1 LRDKL
6 ISTFFTSDI
15 TVLVL
20 SNKVVVRKGR
30 SGIAAR
36 FSRDVVLEYAFSSP
50 EEMQGILDQACKTLN
65 SQPSDRWF
73 LGLPLK
79 YFTLVNFSLPGA
91 ALENLDQA
99 VRYSLMRHV
108 PYDLEQAQVNYQV
121 KETGGNL
128 DVSAAI
134 IPSQSLKPFLKPAG
148 SGNITFYSVFPSI
161 VYWARI
167 MGDGVYV
174 SFNQGYGEALVYQNN
189 KISLNTWTESRENDT
204 YFLEESSRLLANIP
218 DLPSTL
224 YLWES
229 IGQTERIAEKLQIKP
244 GEIKTIGS
252 DFKAVRAQSPES
264 SPAYEINLLSPAALR
279 QKKLAAYMIYGGIL
293 FFILSLFVF
302 PVSKLAG
309 QKRHLTRIENRLQEI
324 SAAADD
330 LNRVREESRLILDRA
345 ETMAEMKKN
354 YPSTIIILRE
364 LTQVIPETAWVVSL
378 NYANKK
384 ITIQG
389 EAESAT
395 SVIEAIENSPMFREV
410 RFSSPVTRSGP
421 VDRFTLEAEVVS

>member
-1 LRDKL
+1 MRDKL
-6 ISTFFTSDI
+6 ISTFFTSDF

-20 SNKVVVRKGR
+20 PGKVIVRKGK
-30 SGIAAR
+30 SGLAAH
-36 FSRDVVLEYAFSSP
+36 FSRDVVLEYEFRSP
-50 EEMQGILDQACKTLN
+50 EDLHGILDQAGKTLN

-91 ALENLDQA
+91 ALENLNQA

-108 PYDLEQAQVNYQV
+108 PYDLDQAQVNFQV
-121 KETGGNL
+121 NETDGFL
-128 DVSAAI
+128 DVSAVI
-134 IPSQSLKPFLKPAG
+134 IPSQSLKPFLKAAE
-148 SGNITFYSVFPSI
+148 SKNITFYSVFPSI
-161 VYWARI
+161 FYWARI

-189 KISLNTWTESRENDT
+189 KIILNTWTESRENDT

-218 DLPSTL
+218 ELPPTL

-229 IGQTERIAEKLQIKP
+229 IGQTERIVEKLQVKP
-244 GEIKTIGS
+244 GEIKTIEADSGPGHT
-252 DFKAVRAQSPES
+252 QSPES
-264 SPAYEINLLSPAALR
+264 SRGYEINLLSPAARR
-279 QKKLAAYMIYGGIL
+279 QKKFAAYMVYGGIL
-293 FFILSLFVF
+293 FFVLSLFVF

-324 SAAADD
+324 STAADD
-330 LNRVREESRLILDRA
+330 LNRVRQESRLILDRV

-354 YPSTIIILRE
+354 YPSTINILTE
-364 LTQVIPETAWVVSL
+364 LTQVIPESAWVVSL
-378 NYANKK
+378 TYANKK